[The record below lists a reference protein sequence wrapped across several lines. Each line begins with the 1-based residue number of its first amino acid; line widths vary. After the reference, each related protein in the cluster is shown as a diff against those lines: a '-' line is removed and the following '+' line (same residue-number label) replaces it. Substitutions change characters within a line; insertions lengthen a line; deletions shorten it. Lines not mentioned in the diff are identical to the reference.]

1 MAGRLSEGQLAYWN
15 ARLSGATTNPDRA
28 RALWDLART
37 LAGTDDALWADL
49 VRLLQG
55 WTQEQGQRPSPS

>member
-1 MAGRLSEGQLAYWN
+1 MAALSPGQRKYWQTRLQGTA
-15 ARLSGATTNPDRA
+15 TNPDRA

-37 LAGTDDALWADL
+37 MAGEDDALWADL

-55 WTQEQGQRPSPS
+55 WTQELGRRQS

>member
-1 MAGRLSEGQLAYWN
+1 MAALSPGQRKYWQDRLQ
-15 ARLSGATTNPDRA
+15 ATATNPDRA

-37 LAGTDDALWADL
+37 MAGEDDALWADL

-55 WTQEQGQRPSPS
+55 WTQELSRRQS